1 MLKKLL
7 VTSVGVTIV
16 IGAIVYAKLGQF
28 AAMGEAAAG
37 MVMPPETV
45 TAVTVADAQWDEVI
59 AATGTVTAVQGVT
72 VSVEV
77 GGRVTQIAFESGAV
91 VDAGELLL
99 QLDTASEDAQ
109 LASAEAAAALA
120 KTDLARVRKLGKR
133 ELASE
138 DAVDRAAAQVKET
151 VAQVGVIRALLA
163 KKTVRAP
170 FAGRLGLRLVN
181 LGQVLREGDP
191 IVALQTLDPVYVDF
205 SVPQRQV
212 GRLRLGMKVRV
223 SADAAPGEMVRGEIV
238 ALSPEV
244 DATTRNLRVRAIGRL
259 GIRRRLSQLPEM
271 GSPFC
276 RPLSIGN

>member
-151 VAQVGVIRALLA
+151 VAQVG
-163 KKTVRAP
+163 
-170 FAGRLGLRLVN
+170 
-181 LGQVLREGDP
+181 
-191 IVALQTLDPVYVDF
+191 
-205 SVPQRQV
+205 
-212 GRLRLGMKVRV
+212 RLRQGMKVRV
-223 SADAAPGEMVRGEIV
+223 SADAAPGETVRGEIV